1 MGKTEYK
8 EMMKMRE
15 NAEGLIEQ
23 IFLDNGYTVQ
33 REVKIE
39 KMIMDFLVEK
49 NGKKYILEVKRGDF
63 DIGKI
68 RAIAERLNMVTKST
82 EYIPVLII
90 INRRS
95 TALKEGLEKD
105 YGINIIDISNLLY
118 IVSKNQN
125 MKEKLINIL
134 NFSTENIIEKSIDFN
149 IDLKQYLE
157 YDNNNYGYIQR
168 LDSII
173 EGNNNAD
180 KYEKFCVDVLKYLFS
195 DILSLWEEQKKS
207 NDDLYRFDLICK
219 IKNNTNSEFF
229 NTIEKYFLS
238 KYIVFEF
245 KNYIDEITQR
255 EVYTTEKY
263 LYKTALRMVAIILTR
278 NGVDKNGMKA
288 IKWTLRENG
297 KLLIVLDDN
306 DIKQMIYAKENG
318 EDYNEILINKLDNLL
333 MTLEK

>member
-125 MKEKLINIL
+125 MIIPLM
-134 NFSTENIIEKSIDFN
+134 NFI
-149 IDLKQYLE
+149 
-157 YDNNNYGYIQR
+157 
-168 LDSII
+168 
-173 EGNNNAD
+173 
-180 KYEKFCVDVLKYLFS
+180 
-195 DILSLWEEQKKS
+195 
-207 NDDLYRFDLICK
+207 
-219 IKNNTNSEFF
+219 
-229 NTIEKYFLS
+229 
-238 KYIVFEF
+238 
-245 KNYIDEITQR
+245 
-255 EVYTTEKY
+255 
-263 LYKTALRMVAIILTR
+263 
-278 NGVDKNGMKA
+278 
-288 IKWTLRENG
+288 
-297 KLLIVLDDN
+297 
-306 DIKQMIYAKENG
+306 
-318 EDYNEILINKLDNLL
+318 
-333 MTLEK
+333 

>member
-288 IKWTLRENG
+288 IKGTLRENG